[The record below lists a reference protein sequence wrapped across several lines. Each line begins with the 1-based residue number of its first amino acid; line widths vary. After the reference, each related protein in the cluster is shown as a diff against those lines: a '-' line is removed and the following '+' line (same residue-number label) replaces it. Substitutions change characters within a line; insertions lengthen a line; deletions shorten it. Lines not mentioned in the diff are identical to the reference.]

1 MQHETHEVL
10 NQPPPLAGYNLF
22 TSDAPLREAVA
33 RAGVDWA
40 QERLTTYGAELG
52 TPEFIDLGRLAN
64 ENPPILRTH
73 DRFGHR
79 IDEVE
84 FHPAYHQLMAKG
96 VAARVHALPW
106 VESPPAGAHTVRAA
120 QHFMLTQIEAGVGC
134 PLTMTFAGPPA
145 LRKQPELA
153 EEWIPRVTSAVYD
166 PRMIPASQKRGCL
179 MGMAMTEKQGGSD
192 VRANTT
198 RAAPLGS
205 REGPGAEY
213 QLTGHKWFCSAPM
226 CDAFLTLAHTA
237 KGLSC
242 FLVPRWRPDGARN
255 PFRIQRLKAKLGN
268 RSNASSEIEYWG
280 TWARMVGDEG
290 RGIPTIIEMVNH
302 TRLDCVIGSA
312 GIMRQALAQALHHAR
327 HRKAF
332 GKRLI
337 DQPLMRA
344 VLADLALESEAA
356 TTTAMWLAAGYER
369 EDNRPLS
376 RIATAIA
383 KYWVC
388 KRCPGQ
394 VYEALECLGGAGY
407 VEESIMPR
415 LYREAPLSSIW
426 EGSGNVMCLDVLRAM
441 AREPDSIAA
450 LRAELAR
457 ARGGDKRLDAHLDR
471 LTSAL
476 TDTRDLQLRA
486 RGIVQ
491 DLALALQ
498 ATLLVRLAPAPI
510 ADAFCAARLGPR
522 SGVYGVLPRGV
533 DIGAILER
541 AAPVSPTSSPQQ
553 TRPRDAERP
562 PEREY

>member
-1 MQHETHEVL
+1 MPYETHEVL

-22 TSDAPLREAVA
+22 TSDAPLRDAIL

-40 QERLTTYGAELG
+40 RERLTRYGAELG
-52 TPEFIDLGRLAN
+52 APEFIDQGRLAN
-64 ENPPILRTH
+64 EHPPRLRTH
-73 DRFGHR
+73 DRYGRR

-84 FHPAYHQLMAKG
+84 FHPAYHALMTKG

-106 VESPPAGAHTVRAA
+106 IESPPAGAHTVRVA
-120 QHFMLTQIEAGVGC
+120 QHYMLTQIEAGVGC

-153 EEWIPRVTSAVYD
+153 DEWIPRLVSDEYD
-166 PRMIPASQKRGCL
+166 PRMIPPERKRGCL

-198 RAAPLGS
+198 RAAPASS

-213 QLTGHKWFCSAPM
+213 LLTGHKWFCSAPM
-226 CDAFLTLAHTA
+226 CDVFLTLAHTRR
-237 KGLSC
+237 GLTC
-242 FLVPRWRPDGARN
+242 FLVPRWRPDGVRN
-255 PFRIQRLKAKLGN
+255 NLRIQRLKDKLGN
-268 RSNASSEIEYWG
+268 RSNASSEIEYDG

-302 TRLDCVIGSA
+302 TRLDCVVGSA
-312 GIMRQALAQALHHAR
+312 GIMRQAVAQALHHAR
-327 HRKAF
+327 HRSAF

-337 DQPLMRA
+337 EQPLMRN

-356 TTTAMWLAAGYER
+356 TTTALWLAGTYER
-369 EDNRPLS
+369 EDARPLS
-376 RIATAIA
+376 RVATAIA

-388 KRCPGQ
+388 KRCPGL
-394 VYEALECLGGAGY
+394 VYEALECHGGAGY

-441 AREPDSIAA
+441 SREPDSLAA
-450 LRAELAR
+450 LLAELAR
-457 ARGGDKRLDAHLDR
+457 ARGADRRLDAHLDR
-471 LTSAL
+471 LQAAL
-476 TDTRDLQLRA
+476 ADQRELQHRA
-486 RGIVQ
+486 RAIVEA
-491 DLALALQ
+491 LALALQ
-498 ATLLVRLAPAPI
+498 AGLLVRLAPAPV
-510 ADAFCAARLGPR
+510 ADAFCAARLGGA
-522 SGVYGVLPRGV
+522 SGLAYGALPPGV
-533 DIGAILER
+533 ELDAILTR
-541 AAPVSPTSSPQQ
+541 ATPELE
-553 TRPRDAERP
+553 PRDAERP